1 MEPLVPR
8 RAVQK
13 GWVDAGVGKGQ
24 GRGKGAKDRKK
35 GKRGSVRTDR
45 PPPAR
50 YLLLIGH
57 KAVDTVPTQ

>member
-1 MEPLVPR
+1 M
-8 RAVQK
+8 QK

-24 GRGKGAKDRKK
+24 GKREGSKGQRKK
-35 GKRGSVRTDR
+35 GKGGSVRTDQ